1 MPLLARCSVD
11 PKPGAAVRLAAGLWT
26 SLARLEL
33 ETSLV
38 FIRLSMSSL
47 YWLPCLERLFWMGRV
62 VERLG
67 TLQSLEGEEEGGS
80 SLSHTIM

>member
-1 MPLLARCSVD
+1 MD
-11 PKPGAAVRLAAGLWT
+11 PKPGAAVRLATGLLWT

-38 FIRLSMSSL
+38 FIRLSISSL
-47 YWLPCLERLFWMGRV
+47 YWLSCLERLFWMGRV

-67 TLQSLEGEEEGGS
+67 TLQSLEEDDEEEVES
-80 SLSHTIM
+80 SLSDTIT